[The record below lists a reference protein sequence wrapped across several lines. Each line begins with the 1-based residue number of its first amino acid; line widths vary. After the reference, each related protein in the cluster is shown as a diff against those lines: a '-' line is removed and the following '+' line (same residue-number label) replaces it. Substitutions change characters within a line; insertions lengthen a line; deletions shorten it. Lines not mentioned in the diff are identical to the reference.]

1 MIALSSAVSRSLH
14 ELAVKVVAANM
25 VQTDRSLSGTHLL
38 CAVGRY
44 QEACSQLQDAGC
56 WTDAATLAATHLSG
70 SDYARVL
77 LRWANHVLHAE
88 HNIWRALI
96 LYVAAGALQDALA
109 ALREA
114 QQPDTAAMFILAC
127 HEGHA
132 QFISNLGN
140 SDDETGS
147 SIKDTLVGLPG
158 LNPENEDVIAVGEY
172 YGQYQ
177 RKLVHLC
184 MDSQPFSD

>member
-1 MIALSSAVSRSLH
+1 MFA
-14 ELAVKVVAANM
+14 M
-25 VQTDRSLSGTHLL
+25 GQ
-38 CAVGRY
+38 C
-44 QEACSQLQDAGC
+44 
-56 WTDAATLAATHLSG
+56 
-70 SDYARVL
+70 
-77 LRWANHVLHAE
+77 
-88 HNIWRALI
+88 RALI

-109 ALREA
+109 ALRET

-140 SDDETGS
+140 SDDESGS